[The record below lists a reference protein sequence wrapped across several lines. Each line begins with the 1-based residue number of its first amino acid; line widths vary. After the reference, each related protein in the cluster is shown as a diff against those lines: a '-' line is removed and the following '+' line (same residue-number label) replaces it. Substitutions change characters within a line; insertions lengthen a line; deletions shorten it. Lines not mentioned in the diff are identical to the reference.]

1 MGNYRIYGVGNLNQ
15 SSRLRDNARL
25 ERRTRYPRILERNQ
39 LFAVEERN
47 KDAPSF
53 SALSILVASLFPSPA
68 CQDVAFDNEAGL
80 KSAPSLLG
88 VPAAL
93 RLAALCHAMMI
104 LSLVGLELTYPLGKI
119 FCVGIAAVAV
129 LLLYEHALVRPEDL
143 GRKTWSVIE
152 TALPRF
158 LELRSFSL
166 VGIALVPPKG

>member
-68 CQDVAFDNEAGL
+68 CQDVAFDNQAGL
-80 KSAPSLLG
+80 KSVPSRLG
-88 VPAAL
+88 VTAAL
-93 RLAALCHAMMI
+93 RLAAPCHALMI
-104 LSLVGLELTYPLGKI
+104 LSLIGLELTYPLGKI
-119 FCVGIAAVAV
+119 FFVGVAAVAV
-129 LLLYEHALVRPEDL
+129 LLFYEHALVRPDDL
-143 GRKTWSVIE
+143 IRVNLAFFHVNVII
-152 TALPRF
+152 
-158 LELRSFSL
+158 SL
-166 VGIALVPPKG
+166 GLLVFGLADLVL